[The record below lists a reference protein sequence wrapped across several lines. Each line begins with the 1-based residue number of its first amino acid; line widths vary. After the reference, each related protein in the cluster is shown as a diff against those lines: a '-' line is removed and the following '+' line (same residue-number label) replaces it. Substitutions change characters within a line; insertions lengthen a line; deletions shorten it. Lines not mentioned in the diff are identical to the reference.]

1 MLIYLSYLVIIQ
13 FFPWKQCRTLIRFKD
28 CPCSADFQSTLEQI
42 IQIRRYYFNVMHKL
56 VALWCFVAVPP
67 LHVFLRPVSCY
78 QHQASR
84 KRANERR
91 SSDAH
96 EARFQKPPV
105 NAHFSTKPKP
115 WSTWSPLLPHPP
127 CYYLNRDISE
137 WRVYSLPLLSRFPD
151 HLWSISANKRDQI
164 PKIVR
169 LINLQIHDD
178 PLI

>member
-1 MLIYLSYLVIIQ
+1 MFCRLSVHVGTNY
-13 FFPWKQCRTLIRFKD
+13 TD
-28 CPCSADFQSTLEQI
+28 Y
-42 IQIRRYYFNVMHKL
+42 RRYYFNVMHKL

-67 LHVFLRPVSCY
+67 LHAFLRPVSCY

-96 EARFQKPPV
+96 EAHFQKPPV

-127 CYYLNRDISE
+127 
-137 WRVYSLPLLSRFPD
+137 LLLFEQGLIRMTCLFPAPIKSIPRSSRFNQHKQKGSNSQD
-151 HLWSISANKRDQI
+151 HQADQSSDPRWSPHLGAFTHVWG
-164 PKIVR
+164 PF
-169 LINLQIHDD
+169 
-178 PLI
+178 PLSPQ